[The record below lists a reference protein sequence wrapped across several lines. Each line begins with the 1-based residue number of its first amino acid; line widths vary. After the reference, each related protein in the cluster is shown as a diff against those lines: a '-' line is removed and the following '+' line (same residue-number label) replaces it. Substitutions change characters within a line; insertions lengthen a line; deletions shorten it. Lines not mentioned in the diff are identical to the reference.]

1 MCVHVCV
8 NQESKIPYKRTTK
21 ILENYFYTGCPK
33 NWHLRAGEERLQRIS
48 SSNKRERTAE
58 ISAIAI
64 AKKDQLRERIN
75 MAFGTFTPTKVY
87 VAYM

>member
-1 MCVHVCV
+1 VLIRKAKYLIRGQQRFWKMTFIQGVPRIGTSGQV
-8 NQESKIPYKRTTK
+8 KRD
-21 ILENYFYTGCPK
+21 CM
-33 NWHLRAGEERLQRIS
+33 QRIS

-87 VAYM
+87 AVAYM